1 MSNDEYSGENR
12 KDERWHIKK
21 EVTWGHLVSTM
32 VLAGVVSSSYIEMG
46 DGIQHNQAK
55 MAENKKEIEHVREL
69 NELNTGQLKEAIHE
83 VGLQY
88 EKIDGKLDK
97 LIDRELNG
105 H

>member
-1 MSNDEYSGENR
+1 MSYDGEDR
-12 KDERWHIKK
+12 RDERWHLTKG
-21 EVTWGHLVSTM
+21 VSWSHLMSTL
-32 VLAGVVSSSYIEMG
+32 VLAGVVLSSYIEMG

-55 MAENKKEIEHVREL
+55 MIENKKEIEHVREL

-88 EKIDGKLDK
+88 EKIDAKLDK

-105 H
+105 R